1 MKGNAKVIDQLQIL
15 LESELSAFDQYFIH
29 ARMYGD
35 WGLEKLEERISHEAD
50 EEREHAQ
57 LLIDRLLFLEATP
70 DLSKRMG
77 LKVGSDV
84 PAMLQNDLDYECD
97 VQKKLKSAIQICE
110 QEKDYETRRILLKLL
125 DDTEE
130 DHIYWLE
137 QQLGLIQKMGLPN
150 YIESMSGRL
159 S

>member
-84 PAMLQNDLDYECD
+84 PAMLQNDLDYEYD

-137 QQLGLIQKMGLPN
+137 QQLGLIKKMGLPN